1 MEIESTNLDEKLF
14 NDYERQKLV
23 FLNLIK
29 YKEYADYLSSD
40 FFNTLLIEFA
50 SYYNSESGISK
61 DVLLKIFIKMKVQQ
75 KLSKEIRNGD
85 IELEI
90 KLIDKYKKLTDSIIT
105 KLNIAPDKIDS
116 EAILIKAL
124 EEYNTDKIFSLYILD
139 KIKEELN
146 KDKTKE
152 PEVAEEYFD
161 FSKIVEEVTPL
172 EGVIM
177 LLKLGKVTGLNYS
190 EEEITEYLKISKET
204 VAERFNHGMTLYRK
218 ATTAKQKVL
227 KTKGR

>member
-29 YKEYADYLSSD
+29 YSEYADYLSSD

-146 KDKTKE
+146 KDKIKKS
-152 PEVAEEYFD
+152 EVEEYFD
-161 FSKIVEEVTPL
+161 FSKIVAEVTPL

>member
-23 FLNLIK
+23 SLNLIK
-29 YKEYADYLSSD
+29 YSEYADYLSSD

-146 KDKTKE
+146 KDKIKKF
-152 PEVAEEYFD
+152 EVEEYFD

-177 LLKLGKVTGLNYS
+177 LLRLGKVTGLNYS

>member
-105 KLNIAPDKIDS
+105 KLKIVPDKIDS

-146 KDKTKE
+146 IDKIKKS
-152 PEVAEEYFD
+152 EVEEYFD

-177 LLKLGKVTGLNYS
+177 LLRLGKVNGLNYS
-190 EEEITEYLKISKET
+190 EEKIAEYLKISSET

-227 KTKGR
+227 KTKEQ

>member
-1 MEIESTNLDEKLF
+1 MEIESTNLDKKLF

-23 FLNLIK
+23 SLNLIK
-29 YKEYADYLSSD
+29 YSEYADYLSSD
-40 FFNTLLIEFA
+40 FFNTLLIEFV

-75 KLSKEIRNGD
+75 KLSEEIRNGD

-146 KDKTKE
+146 KDKIKNF
-152 PEVAEEYFD
+152 EVEEYFD

-177 LLKLGKVTGLNYS
+177 LLRLGKVTGLNYS

>member
-1 MEIESTNLDEKLF
+1 
-14 NDYERQKLV
+14 
-23 FLNLIK
+23 
-29 YKEYADYLSSD
+29 
-40 FFNTLLIEFA
+40 
-50 SYYNSESGISK
+50 
-61 DVLLKIFIKMKVQQ
+61 MKVQQ

-85 IELEI
+85 IDLEI

-105 KLNIAPDKIDS
+105 KLKIAPDKVDS
-116 EAILIKAL
+116 EAILIKSL

-146 KDKTKE
+146 IDKIKKS
-152 PEVAEEYFD
+152 EVEEYFD

-177 LLKLGKVTGLNYS
+177 LLRLGKVNGLNYS
-190 EEEITEYLKISKET
+190 EEKIAEYLKISSET

-227 KTKGR
+227 KTKEQ

>member
-29 YKEYADYLSSD
+29 YSEYADYLSSD

-146 KDKTKE
+146 KDKIKKS
-152 PEVAEEYFD
+152 EVEEYFD

>member
-23 FLNLIK
+23 SLNLIK

-50 SYYNSESGISK
+50 SYYNLESGISK

-146 KDKTKE
+146 KDKIKKF
-152 PEVAEEYFD
+152 EVEEYFD

>member
-146 KDKTKE
+146 KDKIKKF
-152 PEVAEEYFD
+152 EVEEYFD